1 MTDDKK
7 KKDEE
12 SLSDIHVSIGGN
24 VDGEVNVAGRDINIR
39 KTEMR
44 DVSVTESVTIN
55 PFEEARQHLC
65 QSEIS
70 EKAKKD
76 AELAIDQLEQIDKQ
90 AEVDQPDADSLDRW
104 LSFLEKV
111 APDVVEVLV
120 NAIVNPGAAVSSGLR
135 TVIKVW
141 REGRKLD

>member
-1 MTDDKK
+1 MTDEKK

-12 SLSDIHVSIGGN
+12 SRSDIHVSIGGN

-39 KTEMR
+39 KTEMG
-44 DVSVTESVTIN
+44 DVSVTENVTIN
-55 PFEEARQHLC
+55 PFEEARKQLY

-90 AEVDQPDADSLDRW
+90 AEEDQPDADSLDRW

-135 TVIKVW
+135 TVIKIW
-141 REGRKLD
+141 REGRKLA